1 MNKSSKNA
9 RIVVSLLLTLL
20 LAFPVFFAGASNI
33 GASYAADGPNM
44 TILSAEVTESNAA
57 NFYKYRTAIKD
68 SADKFLVGQGDMYL
82 KDGKYYTYFREASL
96 AEQRTFVFESKF
108 SKGTAFAGGIGTG
121 ADQFDIG
128 KAELW
133 FGVGSDTVAGT
144 YNRALLDWTGTQMQ
158 ASGSNVATL
167 IGTPTAV
174 DSGDTITVTAEVRFN
189 NLLGTSSSGL
199 SLARATFLNDMR
211 TATLR
216 LHYDGIAESLASM
229 PFKVNARDYLN
240 TWQDVDVFCRETGPH
255 ADEFI
260 LADGTVVPSD
270 GTYGAPTRYV
280 RIESLG
286 KSSGITPSG
295 SFARH
300 EPNDLWM
307 GMVADS
313 PESVDRY
320 LNEIEPMLETDPAAI
335 YDRFDKKD
343 LRLPIVYTNI
353 HSGEAHGMDAVVN
366 LFKLIAEGDVVQ
378 YERANEIAHNSSSGG
393 YNQMNVDKGTTT
405 IKMDIDKDLL
415 SGYIFIFIFCQ
426 NPDGRMNGGTRA
438 VNYGFDPNRDGSY
451 HEIQESVIQKGFMA
465 AWDPIMVLEF
475 HNSANPIQFDP
486 CTAPHDPNSE
496 YDLLTPRLHEHAN
509 EMGAAITGTTVFPR
523 YQICDEHA
531 GNGVGFDD
539 ASPIYSPNF
548 TMHYGGI
555 NGTIESQGGAA
566 LDVIG
571 NMIASFGTMHNFVK
585 NHDDFWD
592 FKIEYKRRG
601 VENENTDAKVN
612 PYLFSASPNVG
623 MPWKTLSGAVPWTW
637 GESLS
642 AAQQRVGTPMM
653 PRNYSMLPGGS
664 FFPQYY
670 AIPMDSAVQLDV
682 SQAYNMLTYLTRAQV
697 RVERLT
703 SDVTTDG
710 VTYKAGT
717 LIVDLA
723 QGNRDIA
730 NTVLCEGVDFSDS
743 PRSLYAEVVQSFP
756 GTRGFSCY
764 RVEEKGAFAGK
775 TEAINYTV
783 TEFGKKMKNENEL
796 TKISS
801 VITGNGSTVVVKNNG
816 LDAVKM
822 VIKALQDG
830 NAVNMLTYNLPG
842 TGIRGDFVMS
852 KAVFDAYKDAFY
864 IEGKTVASLDSKYY
878 QELVRP
884 LVQVNGSMG
893 ENTLSFEKLG
903 FTVGDDLVYGTLT
916 NRNVVI
922 NFNSNTNVTNLLEQ
936 GVGLINIGS
945 TGADFAGNAMGTGY
959 AGGALTTTSSAEAV
973 LKAAF
978 ASNSIITANM
988 ELAKYVY
995 TQRVTNV
1002 YAIRAL
1008 PESAV
1013 ALVTAGN
1020 DNHIDPAIRY
1030 KNAYNPD
1037 SFFVSGWAYAAGD
1050 GGQVKSQYA
1059 DKIFAASG
1067 TYQGAPDGAPIVTI
1081 TPNVMIKA
1089 HNELFAQ
1096 RILGNSILTVAAGI
1110 NPNAAP
1116 GNTVL
1121 ANIAVDEESDIDQD
1135 VCFTLS
1141 LSGADKVLT
1150 VDAEFTVD
1158 GSMLAGKG
1166 IEPLNGFRLVDGIAY
1181 SYMGGDMW
1189 KGKATLAYPAGDS
1202 EGFTYD
1208 GTIDIAKIV
1217 FAPRAVGDTT
1227 VTLTDVLISG
1237 FDAEGKITFY
1247 HDGVIGAGVA
1257 TTNIDQRV
1265 FSKYDLNRDN
1275 KVDALDLG
1283 VMLLYCGFGKDTPGW
1298 NSLVKVNDSRG
1309 KPVTAS
1315 MCDVNSDGIIDML
1328 DLLDLFIHYT
1338 K

>member
-1 MNKSSKNA
+1 MIKCNKNA
-9 RIVVSLLLTLL
+9 KIAISILLTLCL
-20 LAFPVFFAGASNI
+20 VFPLFSSGQNAPVV
-33 GASYAADGPNM
+33 YAADEPTM

-57 NFYKYRTAIKD
+57 SLYRYRTAIKD

-82 KDGKYYTYFREASL
+82 QDGKYYTYFREASL
-96 AEQRTFVFESKF
+96 AEQRTFVFQSKF
-108 SKGTAFAGGIGTG
+108 DKGTAFAGGLGTG
-121 ADQFDIG
+121 ANQFDIA
-128 KAELW
+128 KAEFW
-133 FGVGSDTVAGT
+133 FGVGSSTVEGT

-167 IGTPTAV
+167 IGAPTVAE
-174 DSGDTITVTAEVRFN
+174 DEDTITVTAEVRFN
-189 NLLGTSSSGL
+189 NLLGTSASGL
-199 SLARATFLNDMR
+199 NLARATFLNAMR
-211 TATLR
+211 GATLR
-216 LHYDGIAESLASM
+216 LHYDGAAALASM
-229 PFKVNARDYLN
+229 PFKVNARDYMN
-240 TWQDVDVFCRETGPH
+240 TWQDVDIFCRETGLH
-255 ADEFI
+255 ADKFI

-270 GTYGAPTRYV
+270 GTYGAPSRYV

-286 KSSGITPSG
+286 KTSGITPSG
-295 SFARH
+295 SYAKH

-313 PESVDRY
+313 AASIDRF

-335 YDRFDKKD
+335 YDEFDKKD

-353 HSGEAHGMDAVVN
+353 HSGEAHGMDAVFH
-366 LFKLIAEGDVVQ
+366 LFRLIAEGDVVQ
-378 YERANEIAHNSSSGG
+378 YERANEISHNSRTDG
-393 YNQMNVDKGTTT
+393 YNQMDVAKGTTT
-405 IKMDIDKDLL
+405 VKMDIDKDLL

-531 GNGVGFDD
+531 NNGVGFDD

-555 NGTIESQGGAA
+555 NGTIESQGGSA

-571 NMIASFGTMHNFVK
+571 NMIASFGTMHNFAK
-585 NHDDFWD
+585 NLDDFWD

-612 PYLFSASPNVG
+612 PYLYSSSPNIG
-623 MPWKTLSGAVPWTW
+623 MPWKTLSGAAPWTW
-637 GESLS
+637 GAALPP
-642 AAQQRVGTPMM
+642 AQQRDGKPMM

-670 AIPMDSAVQLDV
+670 AIPMDSEVQLDV

-703 SDVTTDG
+703 SDVTTG
-710 VTYKAGT
+710 GMTYKAGT
-717 LIVDLA
+717 LVVDLA

-764 RVEEKGAFAGK
+764 RVEEKNAFAGK

-783 TEFGKKMKNENEL
+783 TEFGKKMINEKGL

-801 VITGNGSTVVVKNNG
+801 VLAGNGNTVVVKNNG

-830 NAVNMLTYNLPG
+830 EAVNMLTCNLPG

-852 KAVFDAYKDAFY
+852 KTVFDAYKNTY
-864 IEGKTVASLDSKYY
+864 YLEGKAVASIGEATYTR
-878 QELVRP
+878 LVRP
-884 LVQVNGSMG
+884 LVQINGSMG

-903 FTVGDDLVYGTLT
+903 FTVGDDLVYGTMT
-916 NRNVVI
+916 DRNVVI
-922 NFNSNTNVTNLLEQ
+922 NFNSNTNVTNLLEN
-936 GVGLINIGS
+936 GIGLINIGS
-945 TGADFAGNAMGTGY
+945 TGAAFAGNAMGEGFV
-959 AGGALTTTSSAEAV
+959 GGTLSTSSAEAV
-973 LKAAF
+973 LKSTF
-978 ASNSIITANM
+978 ADNSIITANM
-988 ELAKYVY
+988 DLAKYLY
-995 TQRVTNV
+995 TQRASNV
-1002 YAIRAL
+1002 YAITAL

-1013 ALVTAGN
+1013 ALVTTGN
-1020 DNHIDPAIRY
+1020 DNHIDEAIRY

-1050 GGQVKSQYA
+1050 NGSVKSQFA
-1059 DKIFAASG
+1059 DKIFAAAG
-1067 TYQGAPDGAPIVTI
+1067 TYQGEPDGAPIVTI
-1081 TPNVMIKA
+1081 TPNVMVKA

-1110 NPNAAP
+1110 NPINPAGGNATP
-1116 GNTVL
+1116 TVYANVRTVDRSEATGKIEYVVSLREAVRVLSLELEFEVDTSVLMNAGCEALNGFSAIEGIEWTTKDGDMYRGKVTMTYPAASSYGFTSEASTDILKL
-1121 ANIAVDEESDIDQD
+1121 AFDAKALGGA
-1135 VCFTLS
+1135 TLS
-1141 LSGADKVLT
+1141 LTKFLVTG
-1150 VDAEFTVD
+1150 
-1158 GSMLAGKG
+1158 
-1166 IEPLNGFRLVDGIAY
+1166 LVDELGQG
-1181 SYMGGDMW
+1181 SY
-1189 KGKATLAYPAGDS
+1189 
-1202 EGFTYD
+1202 
-1208 GTIDIAKIV
+1208 
-1217 FAPRAVGDTT
+1217 
-1227 VTLTDVLISG
+1227 
-1237 FDAEGKITFY
+1237 Y
-1247 HDGVIGAGVA
+1247 HVI
-1257 TTNIDQRV
+1257 
-1265 FSKYDLNRDN
+1265 
-1275 KVDALDLG
+1275 
-1283 VMLLYCGFGKDTPGW
+1283 
-1298 NSLVKVNDSRG
+1298 
-1309 KPVTAS
+1309 
-1315 MCDVNSDGIIDML
+1315 
-1328 DLLDLFIHYT
+1328 
-1338 K
+1338 